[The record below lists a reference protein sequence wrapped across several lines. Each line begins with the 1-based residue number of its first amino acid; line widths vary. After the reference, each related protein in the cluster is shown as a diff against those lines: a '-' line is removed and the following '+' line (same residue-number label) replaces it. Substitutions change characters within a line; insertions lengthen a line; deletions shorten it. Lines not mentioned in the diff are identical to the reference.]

1 MDRLHTATATST
13 VDPAE
18 IRHLTRLFAMSPDLL
33 AAAGFDGLLKHF
45 NDAWEQQLGWPRA
58 VMETKPYLEIV
69 HPDDRAETEVQIGR
83 LARGETI
90 TEYVCRMVCADG
102 SIRWMAWSGGPGQEA
117 FYIVGRDVS
126 ERLAM
131 EHELAQRANRLQD
144 TNAELQDFAYT
155 ASHDLSEPLRMVASF
170 LGLLERR
177 SADDLDEKGRE
188 YLRQASDGAV
198 RMRNLIDD
206 LLAYSRVAN
215 EEPRREQVDLQV
227 LVEGVLKVLGPAI
240 AETEATVEVG
250 ELPTLEAESTQ
261 LGQLLQNLIGNAV
274 KFHEPGRPPTVH
286 VARAADDGRLRRVG
300 HRRRHRDRRGRPGAD
315 LRDVHA
321 AARPRRLRGDRDRAG
336 DLPAHRRAP
345 RRAHLRRV
353 DARPGQR
360 VPHAAARRAF
370 GAGTPAAPGTPRQQT
385 SAKKR
390 AAPAPCASSRTA
402 SSAGRLPCT
411 SYKIAS
417 ISP

>member
-1 MDRLHTATATST
+1 MNRLHTAIGTSAF
-13 VDPAE
+13 DPAATE
-18 IRHLTRLFAMSPDLL
+18 HLTRLFAMSPDLL

-58 VMETKPYLEIV
+58 AMEVKPYLDIV

-90 TEYVCRMVCADG
+90 AEYVCRMVCADG
-102 SIRWMAWSGGPGQEA
+102 SIRSMAWSGGPGDEA

-131 EHELAQRANRLQD
+131 EHELAQRATRLQD

-206 LLAYSRVAN
+206 LLTYSRVAN

-227 LVEGVLKVLGPAI
+227 LVDGVLNVLGPAI

-250 ELPTLEAESTQ
+250 ELPTLEAEPTQ

-274 KFHEPGRPPTVH
+274 KFHEPGRPPTV
-286 VARAADDGRLRRVG
+286 RIK
-300 HRRRHRDRRGRPGAD
+300 
-315 LRDVHA
+315 
-321 AARPRRLRGDRDRAG
+321 
-336 DLPAHRRAP
+336 
-345 RRAHLRRV
+345 
-353 DARPGQR
+353 
-360 VPHAAARRAF
+360 ARRAMGACVVSVSDDGIGIDEADQERIF
-370 GAGTPAAPGTPRQQT
+370 AMFTRLHGRDAYAGTGIGLAICRRIAERHGGRIYVESTPGQGSTFHTLLPDAPAAPGTPMASGTPRQQ
-385 SAKKR
+385 
-390 AAPAPCASSRTA
+390 SST
-402 SSAGRLPCT
+402 
-411 SYKIAS
+411 
-417 ISP
+417 

>member
-69 HPDDRAETEVQIGR
+69 HPDDRSETEVQIGR
-83 LARGETI
+83 LARGETV

-177 SADDLDEKGRE
+177 SAGDLDEKGRE

-274 KFHEPGRPPTVH
+274 KFHEPGRPPTVR
-286 VARAADDGRLRRVG
+286 VGARRTMGGCVVSVTDDGIGIDEADQERIFAMFTRLHGRDAYAGTGIGLAICRRIAE
-300 HRRRHRDRRGRPGAD
+300 RHGGRIY
-315 LRDVHA
+315 VEST
-321 AARPRRLRGDRDRAG
+321 
-336 DLPAHRRAP
+336 
-345 RRAHLRRV
+345 
-353 DARPGQR
+353 PGQGS
-360 VPHAAARRAF
+360 AF
-370 GAGTPAAPGTPRQQT
+370 HTLLPDAPSAPGTPAAPGTPRQV
-385 SAKKR
+385 
-390 AAPAPCASSRTA
+390 PAS
-402 SSAGRLPCT
+402 
-411 SYKIAS
+411 
-417 ISP
+417 

>member
-45 NDAWEQQLGWPRA
+45 NDAWEQQLGWPRS

-69 HPDDRAETEVQIGR
+69 HPDDRSETEVQIGR
-83 LARGETI
+83 LARGETV

-102 SIRWMAWSGGPGQEA
+102 SIRWMAWSGGPGEEA

-177 SADDLDEKGRE
+177 SVDDLDEKGRE

-215 EEPRREQVDLQV
+215 EEPRREQVDLQA
-227 LVEGVLKVLGPAI
+227 LVDGVLKVLGPAI
-240 AETEATVEVG
+240 AETGATVEVG
-250 ELPTLEAESTQ
+250 KLPTLEAESTQ

-274 KFHEPGRPPTVH
+274 KFHEAGRPPNVH
-286 VARAADDGRLRRVG
+286 VGARRTMGGCVVSVTDDGIGIDEADQERIFAMFTRLHGRDAYAGTGIGLAICRRIAE
-300 HRRRHRDRRGRPGAD
+300 RHGGR
-315 LRDVHA
+315 VY
-321 AARPRRLRGDRDRAG
+321 
-336 DLPAHRRAP
+336 
-345 RRAHLRRV
+345 V
-353 DARPGQR
+353 ESTPGQGSTFHTLL
-360 VPHAAARRAF
+360 PDAPSAP
-370 GAGTPAAPGTPRQQT
+370 GTPAASGTPRQV
-385 SAKKR
+385 
-390 AAPAPCASSRTA
+390 PAS
-402 SSAGRLPCT
+402 
-411 SYKIAS
+411 
-417 ISP
+417 

>member
-1 MDRLHTATATST
+1 MDRLQTATGAST

-18 IRHLTRLFAMSPDLL
+18 LRHLTRLFAMSPDLL

-69 HPDDRAETEVQIGR
+69 HPEDRAETEAQIGR

-90 TEYVCRMVCADG
+90 AEYVCRMICADG
-102 SIRWMAWSGGPGQEA
+102 SIRWVAWSGGPGQEA

-131 EHELAQRANRLQD
+131 EHELAQRATRLQD

-206 LLAYSRVAN
+206 LLTYSRVAN
-215 EEPRREQVDLQV
+215 EEPRREQVDLRV
-227 LVEGVLKVLGPAI
+227 LVDGVLTVLGPAI
-240 AETEATVEVG
+240 AETEATIEVG
-250 ELPTLEAESTQ
+250 ELPTLEAEPTQ

-274 KFHEPGRPPTVH
+274 KFHEPGRPPTVRIR
-286 VARAADDGRLRRVG
+286 ARRAMGACVVSVADDGIGIDEADQERIFAMFTRLHGRDAYAGTGIGLAICRRIAE
-300 HRRRHRDRRGRPGAD
+300 RHGGRIY
-315 LRDVHA
+315 VEST
-321 AARPRRLRGDRDRAG
+321 
-336 DLPAHRRAP
+336 
-345 RRAHLRRV
+345 
-353 DARPGQR
+353 PGQGSTFHTLL
-360 VPHAAARRAF
+360 PDAPTAP
-370 GAGTPAAPGTPRQQT
+370 GTPAAPGTTRQQQA
-385 SAKKR
+385 SA
-390 AAPAPCASSRTA
+390 
-402 SSAGRLPCT
+402 
-411 SYKIAS
+411 
-417 ISP
+417 